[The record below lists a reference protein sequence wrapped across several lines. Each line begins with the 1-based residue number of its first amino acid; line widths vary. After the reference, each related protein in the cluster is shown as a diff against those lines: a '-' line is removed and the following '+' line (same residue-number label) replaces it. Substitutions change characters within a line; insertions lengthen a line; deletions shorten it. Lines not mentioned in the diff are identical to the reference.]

1 MLPRVDLIRTQE
13 SDWALLAT
21 NDVISN
27 HLKRFGQWGQNELTL
42 ARMALAEQE
51 SFVVLDIGANL
62 GGFTVP
68 IAKFVDSRKGKV
80 FAFEPQRLVFQQL
93 CANVFINRL
102 DNVYALQEALG
113 DQDCLIELPE
123 VDLEHTNNVG
133 GLSADPA
140 IRKKL
145 LQDQA
150 TGKDYKIR
158 FNEVTHKTRQ
168 IRLDSF
174 EIDAQVSFIKLDVEG
189 CELAFFRGAAKTLE
203 ENGFPPIFFEQWLE
217 KPWFADRAKETND
230 FLLNLGYEI
239 QLLSAND
246 EAYAQ
251 HPKNISCP
259 ALQIEEGKVFVR

>member
-27 HLKRFGQWGQNELTL
+27 HLKSFGQWGENELTL
-42 ARMALAEQE
+42 AIMALAQQE
-51 SFVVLDIGANL
+51 GFVVLDIGANL

-68 IAKFVDSRKGKV
+68 IAQFADSMKGKV

-102 DNVYALQEALG
+102 DNVHAFQEALG

-123 VDLEHTNNVG
+123 VDLERTNNVG
-133 GLSADPA
+133 GLSADPV
-140 IRKKL
+140 IRKQL

-150 TGKDYKIR
+150 TGKDYKIQV
-158 FNEVTHKTRQ
+158 NDVTHKTRQ
-168 IRLDSF
+168 IRLDSLA
-174 EIDAQVSFIKLDVEG
+174 IDPQVSFIKLDVEG
-189 CELAFFRGAAKTLE
+189 CELAFLRGAVTTLE
-203 ENGFPPIFFEQWLE
+203 ENGFPPIFFEQWLK

-230 FLLNLGYEI
+230 FLLNMGYEI
-239 QLLSAND
+239 QFLGDHD

-251 HPKNISCP
+251 HPKNVSCP